1 MSMNTVIEA
10 LRPIVPP
17 PSKNDWEVRADDIDA
32 VWAKEQF
39 FALDTVSAIE
49 QFDRNVVSAA
59 ESIEHMPA
67 VPFRYFLWSLGLY
80 MLGLEDGA
88 DNAADVAS
96 NFLQIVEH
104 NLTSSPKRIVPLFPR
119 ILELVDYAVAMQE
132 RFDIPADIYGDFTES
147 RQRIEVASKLV

>member
-1 MSMNTVIEA
+1 
-10 LRPIVPP
+10 
-17 PSKNDWEVRADDIDA
+17 
-32 VWAKEQF
+32 
-39 FALDTVSAIE
+39 
-49 QFDRNVVSAA
+49 
-59 ESIEHMPA
+59 
-67 VPFRYFLWSLGLY
+67 